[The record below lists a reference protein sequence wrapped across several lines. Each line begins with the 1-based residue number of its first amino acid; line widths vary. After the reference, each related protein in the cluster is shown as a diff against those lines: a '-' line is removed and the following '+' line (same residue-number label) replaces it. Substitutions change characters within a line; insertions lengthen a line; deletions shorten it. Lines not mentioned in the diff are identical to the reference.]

1 MDGGLAKR
9 ADPNPRRKSKS
20 VSEDRFEEMNI
31 ITQGKWDVRFLKL
44 AYEVASWSKDP
55 STKVG
60 CVLVKGKKVVSLGY
74 NGLPMGVEDSIER
87 LVDRDL
93 KYEMTVH
100 AEVNAVTT
108 AALHGVST
116 NGATAYVTFHPC
128 SRCAAVLINA
138 GISTVVISAHDI
150 NCDRW
155 LDSFR
160 LAAQLLNEAGIGHE
174 IVDPEI

>member
-1 MDGGLAKR
+1 
-9 ADPNPRRKSKS
+9 
-20 VSEDRFEEMNI
+20 MNAI
-31 ITQGKWDVRFLKL
+31 SQGKWDRRFMKL
-44 AYEVASWSKDP
+44 AHEVASWSKDP

-60 CVLVKGKKVVSLGY
+60 CVLVKGKKVVSVGY
-74 NGLPMGVEDSIER
+74 NGLPMGIDDSIER
-87 LVDRDL
+87 LTDRDL

-116 NGATAYVTFHPC
+116 AGCTAYVTFHPC

-138 GISTVVISAHDI
+138 GISTVVVAAH
-150 NCDRW
+150 NFECNRW

-160 LAAQLLNEAGIGHE
+160 MASSLLNEAGIGHE
-174 IVDPEI
+174 IVDINVK

>member
-1 MDGGLAKR
+1 MKAIK
-9 ADPNPRRKSKS
+9 
-20 VSEDRFEEMNI
+20 
-31 ITQGKWDVRFLKL
+31 QGKWDVRFMRL
-44 AYEVASWSKDP
+44 AHEVASWSKDP

-60 CVLVKGKKVVSLGY
+60 CLLVKDKKVVSLGY
-74 NGLPMGVEDSIER
+74 NGLPTGVEDSLER
-87 LVDRDL
+87 LQNRDL

-116 NGATAYVTFHPC
+116 DGCTAYVTFHPC

-138 GISTVVISAHDI
+138 GIATVVVSAHDI

-160 LAAQLLNEAGIGHE
+160 LASSLLNEAGIGHE
-174 IVDPEI
+174 IVDPEL

>member
-1 MDGGLAKR
+1 MRGTLILSSDKWHKR
-9 ADPNPRRKSKS
+9 Y
-20 VSEDRFEEMNI
+20 
-31 ITQGKWDVRFLKL
+31 LKL
-44 AYEVASWSKDP
+44 AQEVASWSKDP

-60 CVLVKGKKVVSLGY
+60 CVLVKGKKVISVGY
-74 NGLPMGVEDSIER
+74 NGLPMGIEDSIER
-87 LVDRDL
+87 LTDREL

-116 NGATAYVTFHPC
+116 SGCTAYVTFHPC

-138 GISTVVISAHDI
+138 GVSTVVVSAHDI

-160 LAAQLLNEAGIGHE
+160 LAASLLNEAGIGHE
-174 IVDPEI
+174 IVDPNVK